1 METQN
6 PNNNAKPNPEPKILK
21 KAPRKSPVDQILNT
35 FRRIYTR
42 QLKSS
47 WELKHE
53 ALKMSCDAYYTKHLE
68 GYNDDS
74 FHSDVAK
81 RVDILLSSKHFV
93 EECENKQINA
103 YAAATHFAL
112 TGWQNVA
119 DYVLR
124 RELSGF
130 NVASE
135 WQKPMFEYNRLVSL
149 ERHIAAVCP
158 PSNEA

>member
-1 METQN
+1 METN
-6 PNNNAKPNPEPKILK
+6 ETKNNVKPNNEPKFLK

-42 QLKSS
+42 QLKGS

-53 ALKMSCDAYYTKHLE
+53 ALKMSCDAYFAKHLE

-93 EECENKQINA
+93 EECEHKQIDA
-103 YAAATHFAL
+103 YAAATHFVL
-112 TGWQNVA
+112 TGWQIVA

-130 NVASE
+130 NVAPE

-149 ERHIAAVCP
+149 ERHIAVACP
-158 PSNEA
+158 RSNEA